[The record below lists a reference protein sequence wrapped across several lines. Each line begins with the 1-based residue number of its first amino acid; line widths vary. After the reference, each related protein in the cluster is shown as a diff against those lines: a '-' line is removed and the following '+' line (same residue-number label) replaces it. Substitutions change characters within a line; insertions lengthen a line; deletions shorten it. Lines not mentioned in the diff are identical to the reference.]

1 LVKFLAIENLRTHLA
16 IYLASPKKTGW
27 KCEVTGMPGEER
39 EKEREREWGIKRP
52 KNQPP

>member
-1 LVKFLAIENLRTHLA
+1 LVKFPAIENLRTHLA
-16 IYLASPKKTGW
+16 IFIASPKKTGW

-39 EKEREREWGIKRP
+39 EREWGIKRP